1 MPEGVDPEDVS
12 INLMLSKTRLRP
24 EWVRDFLARP
34 KQIAGTQTRM
44 PTIFYSVD
52 GEPKVERPKDDI
64 DDVTLYLM
72 GMTEP
77 PEVTLQAEA
86 DEDTKKTQELQE
98 TDWSKVQY

>member
-1 MPEGVDPEDVS
+1 M
-12 INLMLSKTRLRP
+12 
-24 EWVRDFLARP
+24 
-34 KQIAGTQTRM
+34 
-44 PTIFYSVD
+44 
-52 GEPKVERPKDDI
+52 ERPKDDI

-86 DEDTKKTQELQE
+86 DEDTKKTQGLQE